1 MIEFVDK
8 TLAQIDWD
16 SRNELRS
23 YDPSGAI
30 IVMGAGGLGW
40 WTVAGLLRC
49 EDITNKFIIYD
60 EDDFVGGQ
68 GKKRLPI
75 PANETNRKVNELAGW
90 LTEWMFAPVSD
101 RVSVKT
107 YKFTNASIFSVR
119 SVALILDC
127 TDAPISS
134 RNIIYEAAWEA
145 GIPVLRG
152 SYDGE
157 MVTFGYRP
165 PDSVVDDGG
174 YNLVPNMAVTFAAAG
189 MVAESVRRFLRGEVV
204 KPFTYHFGP
213 VWRSATGNDNEQIEI
228 QDAIGQAIEQELS
241 LNEQIQQAIDEGDP
255 LVIGENGE
263 ILGRLSEFELEE
275 DELDEESIP
284 ELDEQLWGTDEE
296 AEEDEPSNNASTY
309 SSRVEP
315 QINSETDQVTRSEA
329 SRPEIFHELADHV
342 QPAMTIN
349 SFQSAMSTMLE
360 HARQA
365 MQADLVGDGYE
376 SPIFGVRSVNAQIS
390 APLQINNGIVHRFY
404 ESLSTRYQ
412 TRPQLMPPIVT
423 DPVVPENTV
432 ILRSP
437 SGDEVVYHLPEGE
450 PNATNDES

>member
-8 TLAQIDWD
+8 TLAQINWD

-23 YDPSGAI
+23 YDPNGAI

-75 PANETNRKVNELAGW
+75 PANETTRKVNELAGW

-189 MVAESVRRFLRGEVV
+189 MVAESVRRYLRGEVV

-213 VWRSATGNDNEQIEI
+213 VWRSATGNENEQVEI

-263 ILGRLSEFELEE
+263 ILGRLSEFEVEE
-275 DELDEESIP
+275 EEELDEESVP
-284 ELDEQLWGTDEE
+284 ELDEQLWGTDDEE
-296 AEEDEPSNNASTY
+296 AEETEPFNNASSY
-309 SSRVEP
+309 RFGNES
-315 QINSETDQVTRSEA
+315 QINSEVIQRSL
-329 SRPEIFHELADHV
+329 PN
-342 QPAMTIN
+342 P

-365 MQADLVGDGYE
+365 MEADLVGDGYE

-412 TRPQLMPPIVT
+412 TRPQFMPPIVT

>member
-23 YDPSGAI
+23 YYPNGAI

-60 EDDFVGGQ
+60 EDNFVGGN

-75 PANETNRKVNELAGW
+75 PANETTRKVNELAGW
-90 LTEWMFAPVSD
+90 LTEWMFTPVSD
-101 RVSVKT
+101 RVSVKN
-107 YKFTNASIFSVR
+107 YKFTNASIYNLR
-119 SVALILDC
+119 CVALILDC

-134 RNIIYEAAWEA
+134 RNAIYEAAWEA

-213 VWRSATGNDNEQIEI
+213 VWRSATGNENEQEEI
-228 QDAIGQAIEQELS
+228 QNAIGQAIEQELS

-255 LVIGENGE
+255 LVISENGE
-263 ILGRLSEFELEE
+263 ILGRLSEFEVEE
-275 DELDEESIP
+275 
-284 ELDEQLWGTDEE
+284 EE
-296 AEEDEPSNNASTY
+296 AEEEVSNSPITN
-309 SSRVEP
+309 
-315 QINSETDQVTRSEA
+315 QVNGSDVFEA
-329 SRPEIFHELADHV
+329 VRREIFGEMDQTQTEGV
-342 QPAMTIN
+342 QLSQPDP
-349 SFQSAMSTMLE
+349 SFQSAMNTMLQ
-360 HARQA
+360 HALQA
-365 MQADLVGDGYE
+365 IEAGIVGDGRE
-376 SPIFGVRSVNAQIS
+376 REPWRHDPSPISQLPPPTPLSLQDLARIPIIEPSIPLDDVNYSRRFFRGANLDPTYQYHFMPHLTIDS
-390 APLQINNGIVHRFY
+390 A
-404 ESLSTRYQ
+404 
-412 TRPQLMPPIVT
+412 
-423 DPVVPENTV
+423 VPENLIV
-432 ILRSP
+432 LRSP

-450 PNATNDES
+450 PDATNDE

>member
-23 YDPSGAI
+23 YDPNGTI

-60 EDDFVGGQ
+60 EDNFVGGQ

-107 YKFTNASIFSVR
+107 FKFTNASIYNVR

-127 TDAPISS
+127 TDAPISA
-134 RNIIYEAAWEA
+134 RNAIYEAAWEA

-189 MVAESVRRFLRGEVV
+189 MVAESVRRYLRGEVV

-213 VWRSATGNDNEQIEI
+213 VWRSATGNENEQEEI
-228 QDAIGQAIEQELS
+228 QNAIGQAIEQELS

-255 LVIGENGE
+255 LVLGENGE
-263 ILGRLSEFELEE
+263 ILGRLSEFEVEE
-275 DELDEESIP
+275 EE
-284 ELDEQLWGTDEE
+284 EE
-296 AEEDEPSNNASTY
+296 EPSNNASTY
-309 SSRVEP
+309 AFSNESQTQTEV
-315 QINSETDQVTRSEA
+315 
-329 SRPEIFHELADHV
+329 V
-342 QPAMTIN
+342 QPSQPDPSIQSRMN
-349 SFQSAMSTMLE
+349 SLLD

-365 MQADLVGDGYE
+365 LEAGLMGDGRE
-376 SPIFGVRSVNAQIS
+376 PEPWRINPSSNSSPIR
-390 APLQINNGIVHRFY
+390 PLTPLTLQDITMTLPITPPRLSQLDHSTLRRFY
-404 ESLSTRYQ
+404 ENHRFST
-412 TRPQLMPPIVT
+412 PPYTIAV
-423 DPVVPENTV
+423 DPAVPENTI
-432 ILRSP
+432 ILRSY
-437 SGDEVVYHLPEGE
+437 SGDEVVYPLPEGE
-450 PNATNDES
+450 PDATSNE

>member
-8 TLAQIDWD
+8 TLAQIDWQ
-16 SRNELRS
+16 SRNELRR
-23 YDPSGAI
+23 YDPGGAI

-60 EDDFVGGQ
+60 EDDFVGGN

-75 PANETNRKVNELAGW
+75 PANETTRKVNELAGW
-90 LTEWMFAPVSD
+90 LTEWMFTPVSD
-101 RVSVKT
+101 RVSVKN
-107 YKFTNASIFSVR
+107 YKFTNASIYNLR

-134 RNIIYEAAWEA
+134 RNAIYEAAWEA

-189 MVAESVRRFLRGEVV
+189 MVAESVRRYLRGEVV

-213 VWRSATGNDNEQIEI
+213 VWRSATGNENEQEEI
-228 QDAIGQAIEQELS
+228 QNAIGQAIEQELS

-255 LVIGENGE
+255 LVIGEDGE
-263 ILGRLSEFELEE
+263 ILGRLSEFEIEE
-275 DELDEESIP
+275 EEELDEELIP
-284 ELDEQLWGTDEE
+284 DLDEQLWGTDEE
-296 AEEDEPSNNASTY
+296 EETEPSNNASTY
-309 SSRVEP
+309 PFRHEP
-315 QINSETDQVTRSEA
+315 QINSD
-329 SRPEIFHELADHV
+329 IV
-342 QPAMTIN
+342 QSSQPDP
-349 SFQSAMSTMLE
+349 SFQSAMNTMLE
-360 HARQA
+360 RASQA
-365 MQADLVGDGYE
+365 LETRMMGDGHE
-376 SPIFGVRSVNAQIS
+376 SPIFGIPSLDTGIPT
-390 APLQINNGIVHRFY
+390 PLQINGGSVHRFY
-404 ESLSTRYQ
+404 EGRGLSTRYQ
-412 TRPQLMPPIVT
+412 TRPQFMPPISI
-423 DPVVPENTV
+423 DPTVPENTV

-450 PNATNDES
+450 SDATNDES

>member
-8 TLAQIDWD
+8 TLAQIDWE
-16 SRNELRS
+16 SRNELRR
-23 YDPSGAI
+23 YAPGGAI

-60 EDDFVGGQ
+60 EDDFVGGN

-75 PANETNRKVNELAGW
+75 PANETTRKVNELAGW
-90 LTEWMFAPVSD
+90 LTEWMFTPVSD
-101 RVSVKT
+101 RVSVKN
-107 YKFTNASIFSVR
+107 YKFTNASIYDLR
-119 SVALILDC
+119 CVALILDC

-134 RNIIYEAAWEA
+134 RNAIYEAAWEA

-189 MVAESVRRFLRGEVV
+189 MVAESVRRYLRGEVV

-213 VWRSATGNDNEQIEI
+213 VWRSATGNENEQEEI
-228 QDAIGQAIEQELS
+228 QNAIGQAIEQELS

-255 LVIGENGE
+255 LVIGESGE
-263 ILGRLSEFELEE
+263 ILGRLSEFEVQEE
-275 DELDEESIP
+275 EEEPIPEIHQSLWEVDEE
-284 ELDEQLWGTDEE
+284 EE
-296 AEEDEPSNNASTY
+296 EPLPSDVIEALL
-309 SSRVEP
+309 RHE
-315 QINSETDQVTRSEA
+315 NSGEADQTQTEG
-329 SRPEIFHELADHV
+329 V
-342 QPAMTIN
+342 QPSQLDL
-349 SFQSAMSTMLE
+349 SFQSAMNTMLE
-360 HARQA
+360 RASQA
-365 MQADLVGDGYE
+365 LETGMMGDGHE
-376 SPIFGVRSVNAQIS
+376 SPIFGIPSLDTGIPTPLPIDDDIVR
-390 APLQINNGIVHRFY
+390 RFY
-404 ESLSTRYQ
+404 EGRGLSTRYQ
-412 TRPQLMPPIVT
+412 TRPQFMPPISI
-423 DPVVPENTV
+423 DPTVPENTV

-450 PNATNDES
+450 PDATNDE